1 MTTILL
7 AVAARYVACTSKW
20 MLFDNNIIG
29 CAANDSGSRSQ
40 DRSQNNKKST
50 ATTRRLKGSGGE
62 NDIIEPRVVILDL
75 EHGVHAVKLA
85 LSVREAVLRR
95 WEETSLARQWHREQE
110 KLWTMESADEET
122 VGGGRRSITT
132 DDNIDEEV
140 NEFNTTMIE
149 QRQIELAIASC
160 LGRINIVQPRDVTYL
175 SLLAT
180 LEDLRHSLEEEREA
194 ARADIMTDD
203 TSTDPRVEPPTLI
216 LIDSLTSLDAST
228 RYLESLPTN
237 IADFSISSGSSSSK
251 RSSSG
256 GGSGLSDRNEFYRQ
270 LIRLRDENEVAIF
283 CTSRCS
289 PSSLSSRMNNG
300 RSSDQTSRVGGK
312 RGSSSSLWEKMVS
325 HRISL
330 HHVAEG
336 SQEYQSGYDFVATV
350 KTNGRQ
356 EDTTSVFPYSITAGG
371 IAC

>member
-1 MTTILL
+1 
-7 AVAARYVACTSKW
+7 

-40 DRSQNNKKST
+40 DRSQNNKRST
-50 ATTRRLKGSGGE
+50 ATTRGRKGSDGE

-95 WEETSLARQWHREQE
+95 WEETALARQWNREQE
-110 KLWTMESADEET
+110 KLWAMESADEET

-132 DDNIDEEV
+132 EV

-203 TSTDPRVEPPTLI
+203 TSTNPRVEPPTLI

-283 CTSRCS
+283 GTSRCS

-336 SQEYQSGYDFVATV
+336 SQEYQ
-350 KTNGRQ
+350 
-356 EDTTSVFPYSITAGG
+356 
-371 IAC
+371 